1 MLTLILRFLHHTK
14 GDVLR
19 LNGLESDAN
28 DYKTL
33 RIISQDEP
41 ELQSIREKISKHIGQ
56 AEAQGMK
63 YWVLL
68 EDSNPVSVVTVGK
81 EPVRLIAP
89 IGTPL
94 SLVRVIDT
102 QASKETLR
110 AVATQAIRLSEE
122 NGAEYSYIGF
132 SARHEEAVPQ
142 FVEAGFQELGDTL
155 RMECPL
161 DAAYEP
167 PDDLRFERVQRSDLN
182 RFLHY
187 LKEFMSG
194 SPDVVLSMIL
204 DNIRD
209 MPDEF
214 LDLWYGREHLYLA
227 YKGESVVGMLDL
239 GVKNCRISN
248 IGVAPEQRG
257 MGYGRETMLF
267 GLGVLKEEGC
277 ERAHLRVHVDNEVA
291 IHLYEA
297 LGFSVTD
304 RNKHLI
310 WWR

>member
-1 MLTLILRFLHHTK
+1 
-14 GDVLR
+14 LR
-19 LNGLESDAN
+19 LNGLESDADDN
-28 DYKTL
+28 VTL

-41 ELQSIREKISKHIGQ
+41 ELQSFREKISKHIGQ

-94 SLVRVIDT
+94 SLVRVLDT

-110 AVATQAIRLSEE
+110 AIATQAIRLSEE
-122 NGAEYSYIGF
+122 NGAEYSYIGL
-132 SARHEEAVPQ
+132 SARFEEAVLQ
-142 FVEAGFQELGDTL
+142 FVEAGFQELGDTH

-167 PDDLRFERVQRSDLN
+167 PDALRFERVQRSELN
-182 RFLHY
+182 RFLQY
-187 LKEFMSG
+187 MKGFMSG
-194 SPDVVLSMIL
+194 SPDIVASMIL

-214 LDLWYGREHLYLA
+214 LDTWYGREHFYLA
-227 YKGESVVGMLDL
+227 YKGESVMGMLDL
-239 GVKNCRISN
+239 GVKDCRISN

-257 MGYGRETMLF
+257 KGYGREIMLF

-277 ERAHLRVHVDNEVA
+277 ERAHLRVHIDNEVA
-291 IHLYEA
+291 IHLYET

>member
-1 MLTLILRFLHHTK
+1 MRH
-14 GDVLR
+14 
-19 LNGLESDAN
+19 NGHESDAN
-28 DYKTL
+28 DAKTL

-41 ELQSIREKISKHIGQ
+41 ELQSIKENISKHVGQ
-56 AEAQGMK
+56 TEAQGMK

-68 EDSNPVSVVTVGK
+68 EDSNPVSVVTLGK

-94 SLVRVIDT
+94 SLVKVIDT

-110 AVATQAIRLSEE
+110 AVATQAIRLSKE
-122 NGAEYSYIGF
+122 NGAKYFYFGL
-132 SARHEEAVPQ
+132 SARYEEAVLQ
-142 FVEAGFQELGDTL
+142 FKEAGFQEPGDTL

-161 DAAYEP
+161 DAAYNP
-167 PDDLRFERVQRSDLN
+167 SDTLRFERVQRSDLN
-182 RFLHY
+182 RFLPY
-187 LKEFMSG
+187 FKEFMSG
-194 SPDVVLSMIL
+194 SPDILSSMIL

-214 LDLWYGREHLYLA
+214 LDLWYSLEDLYLA

-239 GVKNCRISN
+239 RVKDGRISN

-257 MGYGRETMLF
+257 MGHGREIMLF
-267 GLGVLKEEGC
+267 GLRVLKEEGC
-277 ERAHLRVHVDNEVA
+277 EKAHLGVHVDNEVA
-291 IHLYEA
+291 IHLYGT

-304 RNKHLI
+304 RSKRLI